1 MAQKIQSG
9 TVVANTVTTVT
20 FATWHQTIE
29 IVNRGTVDMWARV
42 DGVDPTIAGDDC
54 IFVAPQ
60 GFVEVSN
67 PNNPP
72 SPPTGTTSNV
82 VIKMIAGT
90 NCNYTVSA
98 GV

>member
-1 MAQKIQSG
+1 MASRIQSG

-20 FATWHQTIE
+20 LAYRSSIE

-42 DGVDPTIAGDDC
+42 DGVDPTIAGDEC

-60 GFVEVSN
+60 GFVDVAN
-67 PNNPP
+67 PKPV
-72 SPPTGTTSNV
+72 PTAGVTSNSE
-82 VIKMIAGT
+82 IRMIAGT

-98 GV
+98 GY